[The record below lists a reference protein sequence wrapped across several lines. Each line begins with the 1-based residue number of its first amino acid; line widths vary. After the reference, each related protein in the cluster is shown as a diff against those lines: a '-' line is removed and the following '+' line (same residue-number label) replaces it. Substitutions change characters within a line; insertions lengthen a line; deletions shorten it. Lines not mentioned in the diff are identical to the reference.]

1 MGIPLTEGVNVG
13 DTDPVDVPEGDEPEV
28 GDGVPD
34 GEFDGV
40 TVCEPERV
48 PLKEGVLVRD
58 VVPDVDWLG
67 VTVIVLLG
75 DAPEDIVAVGV
86 HPGSNVRPGATQ

>member
-1 MGIPLTEGVNVG
+1 MDGEGDFEEDDPLDNVAETVRDTVGVADPVG
-13 DTDPVDVPEGDEPEV
+13 DFDAET
-28 GDGVPD
+28 VPD
-34 GEFDGV
+34 
-40 TVCEPERV
+40 RV
-48 PLKEGVLVRD
+48 PLKEGVFVRD